1 MHEKNLLID
10 KRYWP
15 TYWTQFFGAFND
27 NVYKNAL
34 VMLITYKSY
43 TLGSLTPEMMVSLC
57 GGIFIL
63 PFFLFSAT
71 AGQVCDKYPK
81 NKLMFYIKVWEI
93 LVMIIG
99 ALGFYFENIET
110 LLSALFLM
118 GLQSTFFGPIKY
130 SILPELVTD
139 DELVQGNAYVGM
151 GTFVAILLGTILG
164 GVLISIP
171 ETGKIYTSIAVIIFA
186 MIGTLFS
193 RGILKLNSNAPD
205 LKVKFG
211 ILKPTWEIMKIT
223 RETKSIFLSVLG
235 ISWFWFLGAAL
246 LSMFPVYVKNVIGGN
261 EHVVVFFLALFSIGV
276 AVGNI
281 ICERLS
287 QDGLELGLV
296 PLGSFGM
303 SLFILDLY
311 FVGAPVSSGNMIS
324 VGDFI
329 SNSSNWRIIID
340 LIGLSIFSGFFTVPL
355 YTFIQQYSP
364 DAVRSRVIAGLNI
377 INALFMVFSAVIL
390 AGFYAF
396 QFSIPQIFGILAG
409 MNLIIAIYIY
419 KQIPEFLLR
428 FFCVFMLKLIYRVKV
443 TGHENIPMEGGC
455 ILTCNHVSFA
465 DWLVVYG
472 AIKRPVRFVMY
483 YKFMKIPIINILFRD
498 AGIIP
503 IAGFKEDKEI
513 LDKAMDEIESAL
525 NNGDILC
532 IFPEGGI
539 TYTGE
544 LEAFRTG
551 IEMMLEKSPVPVI
564 PMTLKGLWGSY
575 LSRKYNGKAFSHH
588 RRIFKKWFRKV
599 DLEVFPLWS
608 PKDVSA
614 QKIEEFTRAQLQKEL
629 DKDPRPIDS

>member
-43 TLGSLTPEMMVSLC
+43 SLGALTPEMMVALC

-71 AGQVCDKYPK
+71 AGQICDKYPK

-99 ALGFYFENIET
+99 SVGFMLEQIELLLG
-110 LLSALFLM
+110 ALFLM
-118 GLQSTFFGPIKY
+118 GLQSTFFGPVKY
-130 SILPELVTD
+130 SILPELVED
-139 DELVQGNAYVGM
+139 EELVQGNAYVGM

-164 GVLISIP
+164 GVLIAIP
-171 ETGKIYTSIAVIIFA
+171 DQGKLYTSLSVILFA
-186 MIGTLFS
+186 IIGTFFS
-193 RGILKLNSNAPD
+193 KGIMPLKSNAPD
-205 LKVKFG
+205 LKVSFG
-211 ILKPTWEIMKIT
+211 IIKPTWEIMKIT
-223 RETKSIFLSVLG
+223 KETKSIFLCVLG

-246 LSMFPVYVKNVIGGN
+246 LSMFPVYVKNIIGGN
-261 EHVVVFFLALFSIGV
+261 EHVVVLFLALFSIGV
-276 AVGNI
+276 ALGNI

-287 QDGLELGLV
+287 RDGLELGLV

-303 SLFILDLY
+303 SLFIFDL
-311 FVGAPVSSGNMIS
+311 FLVGFPEVKGNMIS
-324 VGDFI
+324 VSEFFQ
-329 SNSSNWRIIID
+329 NSSNWRIVID
-340 LIGLSIFSGFFTVPL
+340 LVGLSIFSGFFTVPL
-355 YTFIQQYSP
+355 YTFVQQYSE

-377 INALFMVFSAVIL
+377 INALFMVFSAILL
-390 AGFYAF
+390 AGFYASGF
-396 QFSIPQIFGILAG
+396 TMPQIFAILSG
-409 MNLIIAIYIY
+409 LNLLVAIYIY

-428 FFCVFMLKLIYRVKV
+428 FFCVFLLKLVYRVKV
-443 TGHENIPMEGGC
+443 TGQEHIPKEGGC
-455 ILTCNHVSFA
+455 ILTCNHVSFS

-483 YKFMKIPIINILFRD
+483 YKFMKIPFISLLFKD

-513 LDKAMDEIESAL
+513 LGKAMDEIESAL
-525 NNGDILC
+525 NNGDIICL
-532 IFPEGGI
+532 FPEGGI
-539 TYTGE
+539 TYSGE
-544 LEAFRTG
+544 LAAFRPG
-551 IEMMLEKSPVPVI
+551 IERMLEKSPVPVI

-575 LSRKYNGKAFSHH
+575 LSRKYNGRAFSNH
-588 RRIFKKWFRKV
+588 RIIFKSWFRKV
-599 DLEVFPLWS
+599 DLEVFPLWKPS
-608 PKDVSA
+608 EVTA
-614 QKIEEFTRAQLQKEL
+614 EKIEGFTREQLQKEI
-629 DKDPRPIDS
+629 DKEKAASNP